1 MASNTELEDKLN
13 SLLQEL
19 KTVMRSRQE
28 RIAALRAEIEAIER
42 QNESLETTIAE
53 LLKAF

>member
-53 LLKAF
+53 LLKSF

>member
-42 QNESLETTIAE
+42 QNESLETTIGE

>member
-1 MASNTELEDKLN
+1 MANNTELEDKLN

-28 RIAALRAEIEAIER
+28 RISALRAEIEAIER

>member
-1 MASNTELEDKLN
+1 
-13 SLLQEL
+13 
-19 KTVMRSRQE
+19 MRSRQE

-42 QNESLETTIAE
+42 QNESLETTIGE

>member
-1 MASNTELEDKLN
+1 VAGNDELENRLT

-42 QNESLETTIAE
+42 QNESLETTISE

>member
-1 MASNTELEDKLN
+1 VASNTELEDKLN

-28 RIAALRAEIEAIER
+28 RISALRAEIEAIER
-42 QNESLETTIAE
+42 QNESLETTISE

>member
-1 MASNTELEDKLN
+1 VASNTELEDKLN

>member
-1 MASNTELEDKLN
+1 VASNTELEDKLN

-42 QNESLETTIAE
+42 QNESLETTIGE